1 MLIAAMVLAILL
13 AVAVLAVGVPK
24 ALALKT
30 AVDQTVGL
38 GLDLRVMRLTGV
50 FEVLGGVGLIVGLV
64 GKWLGIAWAVWL
76 GAAAAVGLVV
86 LMVLALGFHVTK
98 RDPVQRMV
106 PSAVLLVLSA
116 AVLATWLMAM

>member
-38 GLDLRVMRLTGV
+38 GLDLRIMRLTGV
-50 FEVLGGVGLIVGLV
+50 FEVLGGVGLIVGIA
-64 GKWLGIAWAVWL
+64 GEWLGIAWAVWL
-76 GAAAAVGLVV
+76 GVAATVGLVV

-98 RDPVQRMV
+98 RDPVQRMA

-116 AVLATWLMAM
+116 AALITRLMAM